1 MFGVPGEVFWPTAAF
16 GTLIL
21 LVLGGVV
28 LLRFLPHSKSRMLS
42 QPDRE
47 ALEDL
52 QVRVGRLDQLQE
64 RINQLEER
72 VDFAER
78 ILTKQR
84 EGGRLGLPKD

>member
-1 MFGVPGEVFWPTAAF
+1 
-16 GTLIL
+16 
-21 LVLGGVV
+21 
-28 LLRFLPHSKSRMLS
+28 MLS

-72 VDFAER
+72 VDFTER